1 MKQAYVIAFNESL
14 LQGESFETAL
24 ANLKRVLASK
34 GHTRLLPQ
42 ILRASTRELEA
53 KLKQRT
59 VVVTVATDA
68 GVESE
73 KITATLAALNL
84 ATTDCEQK
92 VDSTL
97 IGGFTVRGRGHYFDA
112 SYKNALLRLY
122 RAVTTS

>member
-59 VVVTVATDA
+59 VVVTVATEA

-97 IGGFTVRGRGHYFDA
+97 IGGFTVRGRGH
-112 SYKNALLRLY
+112 
-122 RAVTTS
+122 